1 MNKFTTQLCFA
12 LALLCSSALV
22 AAQSAGDAD
31 QTQGA
36 ASDTA
41 TGLEQEEIAN
51 DAQAQQNQDGS
62 SQDVAQVE
70 DEEEDSAG
78 RFIPTEQLSQDL
90 GASFPVD
97 I

>member
-1 MNKFTTQLCFA
+1 MNKLFAQIGFTLLLLCASA
-12 LALLCSSALV
+12 LATAQSSSA
-22 AAQSAGDAD
+22 AD
-31 QTQGA
+31 QAQGA
-36 ASDTA
+36 ANAA
-41 TGLEQEEIAN
+41 TSAEEQEVLAS
-51 DAQAQQNQDGS
+51 DKQASQSQDSS

-70 DEEEDSAG
+70 DEEDASAG